1 MAKHPSSYMSVGRGG
16 FRRAFRSVLLS
27 KHTVSGV
34 LELAKAELGDQCV
47 YCGISGKQ
55 VRLQPD
61 HLWPESQGGTTVP
74 GNVVPACPT
83 CNSDRRNSDWRVFL
97 QTSPRVLSRK
107 PEEIQAQSDAI
118 NNYIEEHDQSVAPR
132 LDQVL
137 TAEELDL
144 LQQVE
149 LLLSAISDGSL
160 AMAGFVKK
168 NQVTFS
174 DPQGLFRELVEVVR
188 KHRGD
193 SGR

>member
-1 MAKHPSSYMSVGRGG
+1 MSIGRGG

-27 KHTVSGV
+27 KHTVAGV
-34 LELAKAELGDQCV
+34 LELAKVALGDRCV
-47 YCGISGKQ
+47 YCGIPGTQ

-83 CNSDRRNSDWRVFL
+83 CNSDRRDSDWRVFV
-97 QTSPRVLSRK
+97 QTSPRVLQRK
-107 PEEIQAQSDAI
+107 PEEIQLQLDAI
-118 NNYIEEHDQSVAPR
+118 ERYINHHNQAVAPR

-137 TAEELDL
+137 TPEELDL

-149 LLLSAISDGSL
+149 LLLTAISDGSL
-160 AMAGFVKK
+160 AMAGYVKK

-174 DPQGLFRELVEVVR
+174 DPQNLFRELVQVVR
-188 KHRGD
+188 KHRDD
-193 SGR
+193 SRR